1 MTTAKRLEAKAKRR
15 SEMTLDARLDEI
27 EREIDRLKA
36 NVSLL
41 ETFKVRVDNLL
52 KLLSRRGAS

>member
-1 MTTAKRLEAKAKRR
+1 MTTAKRIEAKAKRR
-15 SEMTLDARLDEI
+15 SEMTIDARLDEI

-41 ETFKVRVDNLL
+41 ETFKVRVDSML

>member
-36 NVSLL
+36 NMSLF
-41 ETFKVRVDNLL
+41 EAFKIRVDGML
-52 KLLSRRGAS
+52 KLLSRRGQP

>member
-41 ETFKVRVDNLL
+41 ETFKVRVDSML

>member
-1 MTTAKRLEAKAKRR
+1 MTTAKKLEAKAKRR

-41 ETFKVRVDNLL
+41 ETFKVRVDSML

>member
-1 MTTAKRLEAKAKRR
+1 VTTAKRLEAKAKRR

-41 ETFKVRVDNLL
+41 ETFKVRVDSML